1 MGRAKNQPEKAV
13 IRSLILVFFWSN
25 KDAETT
31 LKMVNCLESFP

>member
-13 IRSLILVFFWSN
+13 IQSLILVLFWSN

-31 LKMVNCLESFP
+31 LKMVNFLESFP